1 MKLSQTQFDRLEE
14 STKRTFLDKQLWI
27 KENFEVGRSQFF
39 LLLLPSYSLLL
50 GYSWYVFSVFGL
62 TYFMDK
68 APAPSSKGS
77 WC

>member
-14 STKRTFLDKQLWI
+14 STKQTFLDKQLWI

-50 GYSWYVFSVFGL
+50 GSSWYVFSFFFL
-62 TYFMDK
+62 TL
-68 APAPSSKGS
+68 
-77 WC
+77 